1 MSLER
6 KVSMAKMT
14 DGRKGNGSSDQK
26 RKESFT
32 YFAPTAENVLLVG
45 DFTKW
50 EEKPI
55 ALKKTKDGK
64 WTATVPLEPGQH
76 EYRFKVDGEWRND
89 DGCAW
94 RKPNAFGQE
103 NCVREVK

>member
-1 MSLER
+1 
-6 KVSMAKMT
+6 MAKT
-14 DGRKGNGSSDQK
+14 TAVKKNNGSPDSK
-26 RKESFT
+26 KKESFT
-32 YFAPTAENVLLVG
+32 YFAPTADNVLLVG
-45 DFTKW
+45 DFTQW

-55 ALKKTKDGK
+55 ALRKAKDGT
-64 WTATVPLEPGQH
+64 WTATVPLTPGEH

>member
-1 MSLER
+1 MAT
-6 KVSMAKMT
+6 MAKT
-14 DGRKGNGSSDQK
+14 TRKNNGSSDSK
-26 RKESFT
+26 KKESFT

-45 DFTKW
+45 DFTRW

-55 ALKKTKDGK
+55 ALKKTNGGK
-64 WTATVPLEPGQH
+64 WTATVPLEPGVH

-89 DGCAW
+89 ETCSW